1 MVESTTTRA
10 AVGLTPGARSS
21 VKPWAGASIAGEGTT
36 VVTGGN
42 VGGTVSVTVVVVSNV
57 VTNVVSGGCVVV
69 G

>member
-10 AVGLTPGARSS
+10 AVGDTPGARSS
-21 VKPWAGASIAGEGTT
+21 VNPWACGLIAGDGSVTT
-36 VVTGGN
+36 VV
-42 VGGTVSVTVVVVSNV
+42 VVVVVSVSVVVVSNV